1 MYGNDICMGC
11 EHFCHNNEDGLGIG
25 CRAYPKGIPST
36 DIGDGDVIE
45 MEHSHD
51 KVRDNQVGDY
61 VYMPAKKEFDRL
73 GYRIIINQEYN
84 LFADENGRFKR
95 FMRDLSEITIDNV
108 TEEEMFRIR
117 LRYENG
123 DCDPEWKELREKM
136 SELQEFWD
144 NIPDKQR
151 KFNKWFNKFLR
162 DNQ

>member
-84 LFADENGRFKR
+84 FYADENGRYKKI
-95 FMRDLSEITIDNV
+95 MRDLSEITIDNV
-108 TEEEMFRIR
+108 TEEEMFWIR
-117 LRYENG
+117 LRYENSE
-123 DCDPEWKELREKM
+123 DSDPEFEELGEKVW
-136 SELQEFWD
+136 ELHEFE
-144 NIPDKQR
+144 DKVYTDE
-151 KFNKWFNKFLR
+151 KYSKWFNS
-162 DNQ
+162 